1 MKTSRKTLFTII
13 LIISLSVLLPVLFA
27 GRTDFPHLVV
37 IGSVFSAVWDMQYVI
52 LQRYNRPKLVR
63 LMKDLQNTAA
73 TTDVPPQADTQN
85 KSG

>member
-13 LIISLSVLLPVLFA
+13 LIIALSVLLPVLFA

-52 LQRYNRPKLVR
+52 LQRYNRPMLVR
-63 LMKDLQNTAA
+63 LLRHMEARESRLAGRSAEEALSEQ
-73 TTDVPPQADTQN
+73 
-85 KSG
+85 